1 MNVQFLKCAWP
12 EEQTHVHI
20 YIYIQNRMSKC
31 ILPVY
36 AYRLPQPGNLST
48 MRETKRLFSELLAP
62 WKLEHVK
69 LVYHY

>member
-1 MNVQFLKCAWP
+1 
-12 EEQTHVHI
+12 
-20 YIYIQNRMSKC
+20 MSKC